1 MINFNMPKNV
11 RIGLDSLQTLPDEI
25 NKLKPAKIGLVSDK
39 GLENAGI
46 VKKVEELIDATKTQ
60 YTTFTDIQGE
70 PSFTLLEKVIQDLK
84 AAQCDLI
91 VGIGGG
97 SAMDV
102 AKTAAAL
109 LDKEDFTAYL
119 SGEQSIE
126 ERTVPCILL
135 PTTSGT
141 GAEVTMNAIFSD
153 EKEQLKRGLVSSALL
168 PDAAIVDPLLTVSCP
183 PRVTAASGVDA
194 FTHAIESYVAVR
206 KNPLTKMYAQKAME
220 LFPKHIVHAVKAG
233 EDVKARE
240 GMSWVSNLAGV
251 SLANAGVGAVHAMAY
266 PLGGKYKIEHG
277 VANALL
283 LPYVFEI
290 TGKSCPE
297 EMKDIAGF
305 LGLEVKESALDTVIQ
320 YLQDLL
326 EELSLPTNLN
336 SLGVAED
343 TLPELAEQAANV
355 DRLIKNTPYELS
367 KTEIL
372 NIYQKAY
379 AGF

>member
-1 MINFNMPKNV
+1 MIDFHMPKNL
-11 RIGLDSLQTLPDEI
+11 RIGIDSLQTLPDEV
-25 NKLKPAKIGLVSDK
+25 NQFKPAKIGLVSDK
-39 GLENAGI
+39 GLESAGI
-46 VKKVEELIDATKTQ
+46 VKKVEELLDTTDIPC
-60 YTTFTDIQGE
+60 TTFTDIQGE
-70 PSFTLLEKVIQDLK
+70 PSFGLLEKVIRELK
-84 AAQCDLI
+84 AEQCDLI

-109 LDKEDFTAYL
+109 LDKEDLTAYL
-119 SGEQSIE
+119 SGDQAIE
-126 ERTVPCILL
+126 ERKVHCILL

-153 EKEQLKRGLVSSALL
+153 EKQQLKRGLVSPVLL
-168 PDAAIVDPLLTVSCP
+168 PDAAIVDPMLTVSCP

-220 LFPKHIVHAVKAG
+220 LFPKHIVQAVKTG

-251 SLANAGVGAVHAMAY
+251 SLANAGVGAVHALAY

-290 TGKSCPE
+290 TGRSCPE
-297 EMKDIAGF
+297 EMEEIAGF
-305 LGLEVKESALDTVIQ
+305 LGLEVKNAALDSVIS
-320 YLQDLL
+320 YLQELL
-326 EELSLPTNLN
+326 EELSLPTNLKD
-336 SLGVAED
+336 LGVEED
-343 TLPELAEQAANV
+343 TLPELAAQAANV
-355 DRLIKNTPYELS
+355 DRLIKNTPKALS
-367 KTEIL
+367 KAEIL
-372 NIYQKAY
+372 GIYQKAY
-379 AGF
+379 EGF

>member
-1 MINFNMPKNV
+1 MIDFHMPKNL
-11 RIGLDSLQTLPDEI
+11 RIGLDSLQTLPDEV
-25 NKLKPAKIGLVSDK
+25 NQFSPAKIGIVSDK
-39 GLENAGI
+39 GLEKAGI
-46 VKKVEELIDATKTQ
+46 VKKVEELLAKTDTPS
-60 YTTFTDIQGE
+60 TTFTNIQGE
-70 PSFTLLEKVIQDLK
+70 PSFGLLEEVIGHLK
-84 AAQCDLI
+84 AEQCDLI

-102 AKTAAAL
+102 AKTVAAL
-109 LDKEDFTAYL
+109 LDKKDVKVYL

-126 ERTVPCILL
+126 GRTVPCILL

-141 GAEVTMNAIFSD
+141 GAEVTMNAIFGD
-153 EKEQLKRGLVSSALL
+153 EKQQLKRGLVSPALL
-168 PDAAIVDPLLTVSCP
+168 PDTAIVDPLLTVSCP

-206 KNPLTKMYAQKAME
+206 KNSLTKMYAQKAME
-220 LFPKHIVHAVKAG
+220 LFPKHIVQAVKTG

-297 EMKDIAGF
+297 EMEEIAGF
-305 LGLEVKESALDTVIQ
+305 LGLEVKDSALDCVIN

-326 EELSLPTNLN
+326 KELSLPTNLK
-336 SLGVAED
+336 SLGVEKDA
-343 TLPELAEQAANV
+343 LPGLAAQAVNV
-355 DRLIKNTPYELS
+355 DRLIKNTPYALS
-367 KTEIL
+367 EMDIL
-372 NIYQKAY
+372 NIYEHAY
-379 AGF
+379 EGF